1 MTVLVA
7 TPPPKTELAQ
17 PLIEEALWRISV
29 EQYHQMI
36 DAGILTADDPI
47 ELLEGLLVE
56 KMSKN
61 PPHSVV
67 TGLLQDLLRG
77 VIPAGWYLNAQEPV
91 TTRDSEPEP
100 DLAIVRGK
108 RVDYIIHH
116 PRPKDTALVFE
127 VADTT
132 LRRDRGIKKRLYARA
147 GIPIYWIVNLNQLQ
161 IEVYRQPDQTA
172 AVPDYRQQQV
182 YQGMDQV
189 PVILDGI
196 EIGQLLVSDV
206 LPPQLAKQGEE

>member
-7 TPPPKTELAQ
+7 TPPTKVELAK
-17 PLIEEALWRISV
+17 PMIEEALWRISV

-36 DAGILTADDPI
+36 DAGILTDDDPI

-67 TGLLQDLLRG
+67 TGLLQDLLLR

-108 RVDYIIHH
+108 RLDYLTHH
-116 PRPKDTALVFE
+116 PRPKDTTLVIE
-127 VADTT
+127 VADAT

-147 GIPIYWIVNLNQLQ
+147 GIPIYWVVNLNQLQ
-161 IEVYRQPDQTA
+161 IEVYSQPDQTA
-172 AVPDYRQQQV
+172 TVPDYRQPQV
-182 YQGMDQV
+182 YQALDQV
-189 PVILDGI
+189 PVILDGV
-196 EIGQLLVSDV
+196 EVGQLLVSDV
-206 LPPQLAKQGEE
+206 LPPQLANQGEE

>member
-7 TPPPKTELAQ
+7 TPPTKAELAK

-36 DAGILTADDPI
+36 DAGILTDDDPI

-67 TGLLQDLLRG
+67 TGLLQDLLRQ
-77 VIPAGWYLNAQEPV
+77 VISAGWYLNAQEPV

-108 RVDYIIHH
+108 RVDYLIHH
-116 PRPKDTALVFE
+116 PLPKDTALVIE

-147 GIPIYWIVNLNQLQ
+147 GIPIYWIVNLNHLQ
-161 IEVYRQPDQTA
+161 IEVYSQPDQA
-172 AVPDYRQQQV
+172 AAIPDYRQQQV
-182 YQGMDQV
+182 YQGVDQV
-189 PVILDGI
+189 PVILDGLAV
-196 EIGQLLVSDV
+196 GQLLVSDV
-206 LPPQLAKQGEE
+206 LPPQLANQGEE

>member
-7 TPPPKTELAQ
+7 TPPPKAKLAQ
-17 PLIEEALWRISV
+17 PMIDEVLWRISV

-36 DAGILTADDPI
+36 DAGILTDDDPI

-61 PPHSVV
+61 PPHRVV
-67 TGLLQDLLRG
+67 TLLLRRTLERL
-77 VIPAGWYLNAQEPV
+77 IALGWYIDSQEPI
-91 TTRDSEPEP
+91 TTLDSEPEP
-100 DLAIVRGK
+100 DVTIVRGDTL
-108 RVDYIIHH
+108 DYLDRH
-116 PRPKDTALVFE
+116 PGPQDTALVIE
-127 VADTT
+127 VADAT

-147 GIPIYWIVNLNQLQ
+147 GIPVYWVVNLNKLQ
-161 IEVYRQPDQTA
+161 IEVYSQPDQTA

-196 EIGQLLVSDV
+196 EVGQLLVSDV
-206 LPPQLAKQGEE
+206 LPPQLANQGEE